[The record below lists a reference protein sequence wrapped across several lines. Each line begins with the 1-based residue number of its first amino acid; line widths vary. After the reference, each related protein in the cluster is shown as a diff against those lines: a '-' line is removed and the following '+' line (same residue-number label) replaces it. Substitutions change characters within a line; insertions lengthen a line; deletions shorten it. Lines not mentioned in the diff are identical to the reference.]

1 MGRQSMVVVAHP
13 DDETIGLGG
22 HLADF
27 ADLTI
32 VHVTDGAPRDM
43 QDARAH
49 GFAKRS
55 AYARARRREL
65 TAAVAEARIDPSA
78 LLCLGIVDQEASLCL
93 AALSRRLAALFLR
106 RRPLAVFTHAYE
118 GGHPDH
124 DATAF
129 AARAAIRLIAAQGE
143 SAPALIETPLYHGE
157 NGRIVMQTFA
167 PTPPVQGFTAPL
179 GPRAAAMKRAMLA
192 HFRTQRQVLAQ
203 FQTDIERFRLAP
215 DYDFTEPPNG
225 GDIYYERCPWGL
237 DGASWRK
244 RAIAALAE
252 LGLPSCR

>member
-1 MGRQSMVVVAHP
+1 MAVVAHP

-27 ADLTI
+27 ADLMI

-49 GFAKRS
+49 GFSERS
-55 AYARARRREL
+55 AYAQARRREL
-65 TAAVAEARIDPSA
+65 TAALAEAGIDPSA
-78 LLCLGIVDQEASLCL
+78 LLCLGVVDQETPLCL

-106 RRPLAVFTHAYE
+106 RGPLAVFTHAYE

-143 SAPALIETPLYHGE
+143 SAPALIEMPLYHGE
-157 NGRIVMQTFA
+157 NGRIATQSFA
-167 PTPPVQGFTAPL
+167 PTPPVPGFTARL

-192 HFRTQRQVLAQ
+192 HFHTQRQVLAQ
-203 FQTDIERFRLAP
+203 FQTDVERFRIAP

-225 GDIYYERCPWGL
+225 GDLYYERFPWGL

-244 RAIAALAE
+244 RAMAALAE
-252 LGLPSCR
+252 LGLLSCR

>member
-1 MGRQSMVVVAHP
+1 MVVVAHP
-13 DDETIGLGG
+13 YDETIGLGG

-27 ADLTI
+27 TDLII

-43 QDARAH
+43 RDARAH
-49 GFAKRS
+49 GFAERS
-55 AYARARRREL
+55 AYAQARRREL
-65 TAAVAEARIDPSA
+65 TAAVAEAGIDPSA
-78 LLCLGIVDQEASLCL
+78 LLCLGVIDQEAPLCL

-106 RRPLAVFTHAYE
+106 HRPLAVFTHAYE

-129 AARAAIRLIAAQGE
+129 AARAAIRLIADQGG

-157 NGRIVMQTFA
+157 NGRIVTQTFA
-167 PTPPVQGFTAPL
+167 PTPPVPGSAALL

-203 FQTDIERFRLAP
+203 FQTVVERFRLAP
-215 DYDFTEPPNG
+215 DYDFTELPNR
-225 GDIYYERCPWGL
+225 GDLYYGRFPWSL

-244 RAIAALAE
+244 LAAAALVE
-252 LGLPSCR
+252 LGLSPCR